1 LETNSSKFSF
11 QFKKVENNKESKS
24 VLYSFKKS
32 IDILEKKINF
42 GIFGNDYFLQG
53 NEVFK
58 QAAQHQKIMVF
69 KHILR
74 AT

>member
-24 VLYSFKKS
+24 VLYGFKKS
-32 IDILEKKINF
+32 IDILEKINF

-53 NEVFK
+53 NEV
-58 QAAQHQKIMVF
+58 
-69 KHILR
+69 
-74 AT
+74 